1 MGAKLPVLTAEQIS
15 EVVDL
20 SESEMDVPEWKSSVK
35 LRAFTIDERDKVLS
49 QCTEKN
55 GTTVDERGK
64 VLSQCTEKDGT
75 TVDAKKLIR
84 LLVVHGMVEPKL
96 TMEIVSRKSFHVI
109 ERIAKEVMRLNGM
122 LKDEGASAATV
133 ADVTFRPES

>member
-49 QCTEKN
+49 QCTEK
-55 GTTVDERGK
+55 
-64 VLSQCTEKDGT
+64 DGA

-96 TMEIVSRKSFHVI
+96 TLEIVSRKSFHVI